1 MQNLLWSLC
10 LFVSL
15 VLAQTENRS
24 SPKGTQT
31 LDQSLILREDS
42 TSRIIINSPDYYT
55 TDALQESLYVRIIKE
70 MENSG
75 QDISPPPPENNFQLL
90 SRYLEYYP
98 KATLRGDNLIIPYPP
113 RKVETFKEIR
123 YIIPNNY
130 FTNANKPLPLQPDI
144 RLQFNQ
150 GKSTLTINES
160 YSLSF
165 YRSPNL
171 KNISL
176 QQSKNAL
183 QNVFNL
189 IIPVEKKYLQPVD
202 QNVKTFIDYRGYK
215 KHQIRLES
223 DQQLSA
229 FLECLCRQGSLY
241 FFPSK
246 IDDLEERII
255 IYGLLYVI
263 KDDILELYHFG
274 ELTVNFSKTHLN
286 RITNLKL
293 IFYPFIRNNN
303 EVH

>member
-1 MQNLLWSLC
+1 MQKLLWSLC

-55 TDALQESLYVRIIKE
+55 TDALQESLYVRIIEE
-70 MENSG
+70 MENSD
-75 QDISPPPPENNFQLL
+75 QHFSPPPPQNNDQLL
-90 SRYLEYYP
+90 NMYLEYYP

-144 RLQFNQ
+144 RLKFNQ

-189 IIPVEKKYLQPVD
+189 IIPVEKKYIQPVE
-202 QNVKTFIDYRGYK
+202 QNIKTFIDYRGYK

-223 DQQLSA
+223 DKQLSA

-263 KDDILELYHFG
+263 KDDILGLYHFG
-274 ELTVNFSKTHLN
+274 ELTVDFSKTYHN
-286 RITNLKL
+286 RITNIQL